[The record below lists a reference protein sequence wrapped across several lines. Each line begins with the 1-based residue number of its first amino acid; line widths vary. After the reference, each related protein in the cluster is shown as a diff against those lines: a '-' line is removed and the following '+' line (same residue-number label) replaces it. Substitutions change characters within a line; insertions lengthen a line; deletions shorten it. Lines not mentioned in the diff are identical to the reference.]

1 VGTALKITDERIVA
15 FLDVGTLSA
24 RLLLVRVQPDGSY
37 AVITQQ
43 KETVRLGERAFPEQR
58 LQPEAM
64 DRAALVCGRFAD
76 MARSY
81 GAQEIIAVATAAAR
95 EAGNRE
101 ELLRRL
107 RREAALEVRV
117 VSGREEARLIHLG
130 VASGMRL
137 EGRSALIIDIGGGS
151 TELAVGDQRRA
162 QFLDTLKLGAIRL
175 TSHFFLPE
183 ETGPVTPARYALV
196 RRYVKNTA
204 LRAVQRLQAQ
214 RWEFAVGSSGTIGAL
229 AEVAERLD
237 GRREER
243 RRGAEGLTRERLA
256 QAMALLCSL
265 PLAERR
271 RVAGLAPDRADI
283 IVAGGA
289 ILETLMEELALPELR
304 VSDRGLRDGLL
315 VDFLTRR
322 APATPAGGGGIRAE
336 SVLRLGRAF
345 GFAEAHARRVA
356 ELALELFDSARA
368 AGLHAHD
375 DAARELL
382 GHAALL
388 HDVGVALSFSD
399 HHLHSAY
406 FIRHGDLLGFD
417 ETEIAIMAGV
427 ARFHRKQRPRKSHPD
442 LAELAARHRR
452 QVRDLAQLLTLAE
465 SLERSHLGAVRSARL
480 RAAGRRECVLELAAE
495 RDCQLEV
502 WGAQSQSDAFRRTF
516 GRRLRVE
523 ATVDPPRTG
532 DGAPAARG
540 DGGGLA

>member
-1 VGTALKITDERIVA
+1 MGSALRITDERIVA
-15 FLDVGTLSA
+15 FLDVGTNSA
-24 RLLLVRVQPDGSY
+24 RLLLVRVQPDGTY

-58 LQPEAM
+58 LQAEAM
-64 DRAALVCGRFAD
+64 DRAVLVCGRFAD

-81 GAQEIIAVATAAAR
+81 GAQEIVAVATAAAR

-137 EGRSALIIDIGGGS
+137 ESQSALFIDIGGGS
-151 TELAVGDQRRA
+151 TELAVGGQRRA

-175 TSHFFLPE
+175 TAHFFLPE
-183 ETGPVTPARYALV
+183 ETGPVDPARYALV

-204 LRAVQRLQAQ
+204 LRAVQRLQALS
-214 RWEFAVGSSGTIGAL
+214 WDFAVGSSGTIGAL
-229 AEVAERLD
+229 AEVAERIE
-237 GRREER
+237 GRRDER
-243 RRGAEGLTRERLA
+243 RRTEELSRARLA
-256 QAMALLCSL
+256 QVMALLCSL

-315 VDFLTRR
+315 IDFLTRR
-322 APATPAGGGGIRAE
+322 APATPAGGGIRAE

-345 GFAEAHARRVA
+345 GFAESHARKVSQ
-356 ELALELFDSARA
+356 LALELFDSARE

-375 DAARELL
+375 DEARELL

-427 ARFHRKQRPRKSHPD
+427 ARFHRKQRPRKRHPD
-442 LAELAARHRR
+442 LAGLAARHRR

-480 RAAGRRECVLELAAE
+480 RTVGRRECVLDLVAG

-502 WGAQSQSDAFRRTF
+502 WGVQSQSDAFRRAF

-523 ATVDPPRTG
+523 ATVDPPG
-532 DGAPAARG
+532 PDGPPPA
-540 DGGGLA
+540 

>member
-1 VGTALKITDERIVA
+1 MDSALRITDEHIVA
-15 FLDVGTLSA
+15 FLDVGTNSA

-43 KETVRLGERAFPEQR
+43 KETVRLGEGAFPEQR
-58 LQPEAM
+58 LQPEAI
-64 DRAALVCGRFAD
+64 DRAVLVCGRFAD

-81 GAQEIIAVATAAAR
+81 GAQEIVAVATAAAR
-95 EAGNRE
+95 EATNRE

-107 RREAALEVRV
+107 RRGAGLEVRV

-130 VASGMRL
+130 VSSGMRL
-137 EGRSALIIDIGGGS
+137 EGQSALFIDIGGGS

-183 ETGPVTPARYALV
+183 ETGPVAPARYALV
-196 RRYVKNTA
+196 RRYVKSSA
-204 LRAVQRLQAQ
+204 LRALQRLQAL
-214 RWEFAVGSSGTIGAL
+214 RWDFAVGSSGTIGAL
-229 AEVAERLD
+229 AEVAERLE

-243 RRGAEGLTRERLA
+243 RRPETLSRERLA
-256 QAMALLCSL
+256 QVMTLLCSL

-271 RVAGLAPDRADI
+271 RVAGLAPERADI

-289 ILETLMEELALPELR
+289 ILETLMAELAVPELR

-322 APATPAGGGGIRAE
+322 APAAPAGGGGIRGE

-345 GFAEAHARRVA
+345 GFAEAHARRVT
-356 ELALELFDSARA
+356 ELALELFDSARE

-417 ETEIAIMAGV
+417 ETEIAIMAAV
-427 ARFHRKQRPRKSHPD
+427 ARFHRKQRPRKSHP
-442 LAELAARHRR
+442 ELAGLSARHRR
-452 QVRDLAQLLTLAE
+452 VVRDLARLLTLAE
-465 SLERSHLGAVRSARL
+465 NLERSHLGAVRHARL
-480 RAAGRRECVLELAAE
+480 RAVGRRDCVLELAAE

-502 WGAQSQSDAFRRTF
+502 WGVQSQVDAFRRAF

-523 ATVDPPRTG
+523 ATVMSPAPDAPPAG
-532 DGAPAARG
+532 
-540 DGGGLA
+540 